1 MINIIA
7 DGKILSALITGGSI
21 RKAAE
26 IIRCS
31 PTTIRKRLEKPN
43 FRSEYEKMKSEML
56 TEASAELCARLS
68 DSAAVLA
75 EIMTDDS
82 ATPGMRIQAADAIL
96 RDAIRYYSLSEIE
109 RRITALEA
117 IQNNEEYV

>member
-1 MINIIA
+1 MINII
-7 DGKILSALITGGSI
+7 DDKKILAGLITGGSI

-26 IIRCS
+26 IIGCS
-31 PTTIRKRLEKPN
+31 STTIRKRLERPE
-43 FRSEYEKMKSEML
+43 FRSEYERMKSELL
-56 TEASAELCARLS
+56 TEASAELCARLG

-96 RDAIRYYSLSEIE
+96 RHAIRYYSLSEIE

-117 IQNNEEYV
+117 IQSNEEFI